1 MRTGRPE
8 KSEAAAFYWKYID
21 KVEGDDPVR
30 ALERQLAEAQT
41 LFAGIS
47 EEKSAYR
54 YAPDKWSIRQSLN
67 HLTDTERM
75 FTFRALWFGRGF
87 TAPLESFDDKT
98 AAAAAQAD
106 RVSWAELVEE
116 FGQVRA
122 ATVSL
127 FRHMP
132 EEAWLVTGVA
142 NGNPVSVRALAFLI
156 AGHAAHH
163 MELLRER
170 YLV

>member
-1 MRTGRPE
+1 MRGRPE
-8 KSEAAAFYWKYID
+8 SNEAASFYWKYID
-21 KVEGDDPVR
+21 KIEGDDPVA
-30 ALERQLAEAQT
+30 ALERQLAGAQT
-41 LFAGIS
+41 LFAGVS

-54 YAPDKWSIRQSLN
+54 YEPDKWSIRQSLN

-106 RVSWAELVEE
+106 RVSWTELVEE

-122 ATVSL
+122 ATISL

-132 EEAWLVTGVA
+132 EEAWLTTGVA

-156 AGHAAHH
+156 AGHTAHH

>member
-1 MRTGRPE
+1 MRQ
-8 KSEAAAFYWKYID
+8 
-21 KVEGDDPVR
+21 
-30 ALERQLAEAQT
+30 LERQHAEQT
-41 LFAGIS
+41 ALFAGIS

-54 YAPDKWSIRQSLN
+54 YAPEKWSIRQSLN

-106 RVSWAELVEE
+106 RVSWSEHVQE
-116 FGQVRA
+116 FGQVRP
-122 ATVSL
+122 ATISL

-132 EEAWLVTGVA
+132 EEAWLATGVA

-156 AGHAAHH
+156 AQDIRRTTWNFCANATWF
-163 MELLRER
+163 EPAPLRADSSCRER
-170 YLV
+170 

>member
-1 MRTGRPE
+1 MKTGRPAS
-8 KSEAAAFYWKYID
+8 SEAASFYWKYID
-21 KVEGDDPVR
+21 KVEGEDPVA
-30 ALERQLAEAQT
+30 ALERQLAEAAA

-47 EEKSAYR
+47 EEKSTYR
-54 YAPDKWSIRQSLN
+54 YAPDKWTIRQSLN

-87 TAPLESFDDKT
+87 TVPLESFDDKT

-106 RVSWAELVEE
+106 RVPWAELVQE
-116 FGQVRA
+116 FGQVRP

-132 EEAWLVTGVA
+132 EEAWLATGIA
-142 NGNPVSVRALAFLI
+142 NGNPVSVRAIAFLI
-156 AGHAAHH
+156 AGHTAHH
-163 MELLRER
+163 LGLLRER

>member
-1 MRTGRPE
+1 M
-8 KSEAAAFYWKYID
+8 
-21 KVEGDDPVR
+21 VGDDPVA
-30 ALERQLAEAQT
+30 ALERQLVETET

-47 EEKSAYR
+47 EEKSSFR
-54 YAPDKWSIRQSLN
+54 YAPEKWSIRQSLN

-87 TAPLESFDDKT
+87 TAPLESFDDKI

-116 FGQVRA
+116 FGQVRP
-122 ATVSL
+122 ATISL

-132 EEAWLVTGVA
+132 DEAWLATGVA
-142 NGNPVSVRALAFLI
+142 NGNPVSVRAIAFLI
-156 AGHAAHH
+156 AGHTEHH
-163 MELLRER
+163 LGLLRER